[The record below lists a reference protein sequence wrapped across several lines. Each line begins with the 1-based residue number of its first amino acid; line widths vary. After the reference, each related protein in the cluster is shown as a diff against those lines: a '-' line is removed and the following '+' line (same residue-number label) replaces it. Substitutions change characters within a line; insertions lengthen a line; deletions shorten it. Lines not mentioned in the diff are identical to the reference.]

1 MSSRPRRC
9 GGLRSDGTPCRAW
22 AVRGSDPPRCRA
34 HRRQVSGPIA
44 PTAEVDVL
52 DALPGEVPITI
63 EAVVADLATKQTHLS
78 AYIDR
83 CIAQGIDV
91 PDLLRLFALH
101 GQNASRLGR
110 LLRDQFAIEGD
121 AGDELAE
128 ALSLAL
134 DEVAEQLRLEWA

>member
-1 MSSRPRRC
+1 M
-9 GGLRSDGTPCRAW
+9 L
-22 AVRGSDPPRCRA
+22 
-34 HRRQVSGPIA
+34 
-44 PTAEVDVL
+44 DV
-52 DALPGEVPITI
+52 LPGEVPLTI

-83 CIAQGIDV
+83 CIAEGIDV